1 MKVEWK
7 GQFVMGMTEVQRL
20 ETAMEFLG
28 NVLDMRGHRTWRQSY
43 GS

>member
-1 MKVEWK
+1 MTVEWM
-7 GQFVMGMTEVQRL
+7 GQFVKGMREVQRL
-20 ETAMEFLG
+20 ETAMGFLG